1 MEHLTVDELTDF
13 VSMSR
18 IDSDTLALAARVNT
32 HIRTCQMCLRRV
44 RAYQMVYDELASK
57 TNSRQELREMLMRR
71 CEEEASDGL
80 SGGASGEQERV
91 DARGDIDKIVEA
103 ELDK

>member
-71 CEEEASDGL
+71 CEEASDGL

-91 DARGDIDKIVEA
+91 DAREDIDKMADA